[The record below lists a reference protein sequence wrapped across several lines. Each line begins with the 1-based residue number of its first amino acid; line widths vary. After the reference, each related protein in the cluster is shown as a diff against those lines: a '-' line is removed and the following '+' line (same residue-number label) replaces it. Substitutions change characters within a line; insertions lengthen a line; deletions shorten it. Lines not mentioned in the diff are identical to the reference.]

1 MDDNQRVFYQQEV
14 TKVAHQIKKSRGD
27 RHLGKGDREQ
37 AARLIVARDGLNMHE
52 SQFLRDIMAT
62 EKAQPQPPLAFDGF
76 SEIREELAR
85 LTALVEKAA
94 NAPAQPPAK
103 PQFSGQY
110 VTVVADQKRGYVVR
124 GKHAPKSV
132 IFDTE
137 DLAFANLVASRID
150 NFVATRER

>member
-1 MDDNQRVFYQQEV
+1 LLTKLKNPVATVIWGKV
-14 TKVAHQIKKSRGD
+14 TENKPHGLLLPVMGLICTKANSSVTSWLLKRRNLSP
-27 RHLGKGDREQ
+27 LL
-37 AARLIVARDGLNMHE
+37 RLTV
-52 SQFLRDIMAT
+52 
-62 EKAQPQPPLAFDGF
+62 F